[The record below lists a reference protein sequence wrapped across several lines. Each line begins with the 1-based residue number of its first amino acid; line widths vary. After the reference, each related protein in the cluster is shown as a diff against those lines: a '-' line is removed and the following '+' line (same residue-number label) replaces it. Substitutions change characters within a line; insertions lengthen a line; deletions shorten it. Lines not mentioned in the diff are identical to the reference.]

1 MISWIQSFDILRFV
15 GFHPSD
21 ALQAVDTM
29 HSAIVDSAG
38 SGFKRSF
45 EVIWR
50 LWNYDLLG
58 LIEKMHGVI
67 HVYIYICILY
77 IHIIL
82 HVYLSHDYTCV
93 MHQTFPAFWAGTITQ
108 DIG

>member
-1 MISWIQSFDILRFV
+1 MISWVQSFDILRFV
-15 GFHPSD
+15 GFHPFD

-67 HVYIYICILY
+67 HLYIYIIKGSLDEKLPSY
-77 IHIIL
+77 EL
-82 HVYLSHDYTCV
+82 LK
-93 MHQTFPAFWAGTITQ
+93 MLKNQ
-108 DIG
+108 

>member
-1 MISWIQSFDILRFV
+1 MISWVQSFDILRFV
-15 GFHPSD
+15 GFHPFD

-67 HVYIYICILY
+67 HLYIYIIYTLY
-77 IHIIL
+77 YI
-82 HVYLSHDYTCV
+82 TCL
-93 MHQTFPAFWAGTITQ
+93 FIT
-108 DIG
+108 